1 MLTTASPRIS
11 LGEPFPSSESH
22 KFTGKERD
30 SESGLDNF
38 GARYMSS
45 VMGRFMSADPK
56 HVRAHLSDPQSFNRY
71 IYTRD
76 NPLLYI
82 DPDGKDFEKAAQDL
96 LGFAKSLY
104 VKVSVGVGYEAKV
117 KEGKT
122 EIKAGVAYK
131 ANLETSLDTSKV
143 SRSAEAGAS
152 TSVGGVQGR

>member
-1 MLTTASPRIS
+1 
-11 LGEPFPSSESH
+11 
-22 KFTGKERD
+22 
-30 SESGLDNF
+30 
-38 GARYMSS
+38 
-45 VMGRFMSADPK
+45 MSADPK